1 MFTCMYAQTLAFI
14 LNKKANMEIQKYP
27 GVSIR
32 VKAVVTDSIILVVF
46 MIGTANLFEIIK
58 NVPDFARIVA
68 FIFIFLLYDPLFTS
82 TLGGTIGHLIFGIRV
97 KQETN
102 QDKNIL
108 FPSAIIRYVIKAL
121 LGWISLLTVSGNKKG
136 KAIHDIVV
144 KSIVI
149 YKD

>member
-1 MFTCMYAQTLAFI
+1 MD
-14 LNKKANMEIQKYP
+14 KQKYP

-46 MIGTANLFEIIK
+46 MVGVAALFERFE
-58 NVPDFARIVA
+58 NVPDIARILA
-68 FIFIFLLYDPLFTS
+68 FVFIFLLYDPLFTS
-82 TLGGTIGHLIFGIRV
+82 AFGGTFGHMIFGIKV
-97 KQETN
+97 KRDKN

-108 FPSAIIRYVIKAL
+108 FPLAVVRYVIKAL

-144 KSIVI
+144 KSVVI
-149 YKD
+149 YRE